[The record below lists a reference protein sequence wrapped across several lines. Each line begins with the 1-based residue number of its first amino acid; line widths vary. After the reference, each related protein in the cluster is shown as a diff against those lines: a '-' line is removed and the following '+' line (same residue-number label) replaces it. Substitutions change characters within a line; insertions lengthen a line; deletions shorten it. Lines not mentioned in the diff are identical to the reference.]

1 MEWEIINDGNMLE
14 IPGVIIAYIVFF
26 IIGINIYLPNRK
38 LNRIYKENKTK
49 AQ

>member
-26 IIGINIYLPNRK
+26 IIAIINVK
-38 LNRIYKENKTK
+38 
-49 AQ
+49 Q